1 MVTTDVEGSKKVRD
15 YMTANP
21 IYLDNYSTLQKA
33 IDIMVK
39 HRVGNLVVKDAS
51 SSGILT
57 EREILHYLNQ
67 FGAIP
72 DMKLYEVTL
81 RKFSKVSPDASV
93 IEAAKT
99 MISSKTRLLVYN
111 DANEM
116 VGIITTSDLLRA
128 LFSSGDR
135 DPSLEG
141 VISRNVFTL
150 ESYAT
155 TADAVRLME
164 NKRIGSVVV
173 TVEKMYD
180 GIFTERDLLSK
191 ILTQNIGLTEE
202 IGKYCSWFM
211 LSAREGVRA
220 RDAAGLMLTNKI
232 KRLPIT
238 RNGEIVGI
246 VTARD
251 LVEAFVS

>member
-1 MVTTDVEGSKKVRD
+1 MATSDVAVKQNVRD
-15 YMTANP
+15 YMTSNP
-21 IYLDNYSTLQKA
+21 ICLEAYSTFQKA

-39 HRVGNLVVKDAS
+39 QRVGNLVVRDAY

-72 DMKLYEVTL
+72 DMNLYEITL
-81 RKFSKVSPDASV
+81 RNFSKVSPDSSV
-93 IEAAKT
+93 IEAART

-128 LFSSGDR
+128 LFNSSEK
-135 DPSLEG
+135 DPSLEEA
-141 VISRNVFTL
+141 VSRNVLTL

-155 TADAVRLME
+155 IADAVRLME
-164 NKRIGSVVV
+164 NKRIGSIIV
-173 TVEKMYD
+173 TVQGRHD

-191 ILTQNIGLTEE
+191 VLAQNIGLAEE
-202 IGKYCSWFM
+202 IGRYCSWFM
-211 LSAREGVRA
+211 LSAHEGVRA
-220 RDAAGLMLTNKI
+220 RDVAGLMLTNKI
-232 KRLPIT
+232 KRMPIT
-238 RNGEIVGI
+238 CNGEVIGI

-251 LVEAFVS
+251 LVEAFLS